1 MAYDKE
7 KMSRFENTI
16 LSEAKEK
23 VEKLKKETEEYKQT
37 ELERAKQMEY
47 DRIFGVMQSKVRA
60 LQWKYRQ
67 IVTKASLDA
76 RHKTLVVRNELA
88 QKVFEETEKALLDF
102 SSGSSYKEYLLEQIK
117 KASENFDCSGA
128 TLYLRSEDMKFEKE
142 IQKLISVSEIQPDKL
157 NLLGGFRIVNEKLG
171 LLLDETFKSKLN
183 DQHEYFYRHC
193 GLAIT
198 DEKG

>member
-88 QKVFEETEKALLDF
+88 QKVFEEAEKALIDF

-128 TLYLRSEDMKFEKE
+128 ILYLRSEDMKFEKE
-142 IQKLISVSEIQPDKL
+142 IQKLISTAEIQPDKL

-171 LLLDETFKSKLN
+171 LLLDETFKNKLN